1 MTLLFT
7 ITLLLSIYS
16 LIHTLSFVLYRQRQ
30 TIKYKEL
37 NIKVDNLNEQL
48 ETFQETCVKLKSYF
62 IEDNKLRNK
71 INKSNEEIIKI
82 FVEERNKITSDINTL
97 MNNQKEMYDFL
108 TFLKEYKNRHKNK
121 INKD

>member
-48 ETFQETCVKLKSYF
+48 ESFQKTVVKLMNCF
-62 IEDNKLRNK
+62 IEYNKSQSK
-71 INKSNEEIIKI
+71 INKSNEETIKI
-82 FVEERNKITSDINTL
+82 FAKERNKIVSDINTL
-97 MNNQKEMYDFL
+97 KNNQKEMYDFL
-108 TFLKEYKNRHKNK
+108 TSLKEYKDRHKNK

>member
-1 MTLLFT
+1 MTLLFIT
-7 ITLLLSIYS
+7 TLLLSIYS
-16 LIHTLSFVLYRQRQ
+16 LIHTLSFVLYRQQQ
-30 TIKYKEL
+30 TTKYKEL

-48 ETFQETCVKLKSYF
+48 ETFQKTCVKLKGYF
-62 IEDNKLRNK
+62 IEDNKLRSK

-82 FVEERNKITSDINTL
+82 FVEERNKIASDINTL

-108 TFLKEYKNRHKNK
+108 TSLKEYKDKHKNK

>member
-48 ETFQETCVKLKSYF
+48 ETFQKTCVKLKSYF
-62 IEDNKLRNK
+62 IEDNKLRSK

-82 FVEERNKITSDINTL
+82 FVEERNKIASDINTL
-97 MNNQKEMYDFL
+97 MNNQKEIYDFL
-108 TFLKEYKNRHKNK
+108 NSLKEYKDKYKNK
-121 INKD
+121 INKN

>member
-1 MTLLFT
+1 MTLLFI

-16 LIHTLSFVLYRQRQ
+16 LIHTLSFVLYREQQ

-48 ETFQETCVKLKSYF
+48 ETFQKTCVKLKSYF
-62 IEDNKLRNK
+62 IEDNKLRSK

-82 FVEERNKITSDINTL
+82 FVEERNKIASDINTL

-108 TFLKEYKNRHKNK
+108 TSLKEYKDRHKNK